1 MHGTGPACRLIF
13 WLVKKAGNIEPGG
26 VRQLCSVVGIALGR
40 KAWLFAGSDRGGP
53 RAADMYSR
61 IVTAKLNDVD
71 PQACLADV
79 LARINDQP
87 VSCLHEF
94 LPWNWENTRH
104 ANHTQR

>member
-1 MHGTGPACRLIF
+1 MHGTAFPVAGGTWSLHHPWRHEGSAFLASALHGTGPACRLIF

-71 PQACLADV
+71 P
-79 LARINDQP
+79 
-87 VSCLHEF
+87 
-94 LPWNWENTRH
+94 
-104 ANHTQR
+104 